1 MAESLETMLVGTGD
15 VVDLLR
21 NQQVGPNVYPGVPA
35 EYSNWR
41 AEQWA
46 WQHTAVLYNQSYHMV
61 DLEVRG
67 PDAFAMLEYLAINS
81 FKGFVPDK
89 AKQFVPCTPAG
100 HVIGDVILF
109 YLEEQRFNLVGRA
122 PSIEWVEFH
131 AASGKWN
138 VEVERDERWA
148 MRTDGKRKNYRFQVQ
163 GPNAMKIIEKATGIV
178 PPDLKFFNITHLTIA
193 GKTVHALR
201 HGMAGQPGWELY
213 GPWEDYGAVH
223 AALVEAGKEYGM
235 ALVGGRAYSSNTLES
250 GWIPSPLPAIYT
262 GDELKPFREWLSAN
276 SYAGKC
282 SIGGSYVPD
291 SIEGYYLTP
300 WDLGYGSFVKFDHDF
315 IGREALEKIAAGPH
329 RKKVTLA
336 LDNEDVMRVQS
347 SALSKGD
354 RAKFMEYPSAV
365 YAMHPF
371 DEVRAEDGS
380 LAGLS
385 TWIGYTANEGKFLT
399 LAMLDPKYAEPGT
412 KVSLIWGEPN
422 GGTRKPTV
430 EPHVQTAIKAIVA
443 ATPYVEAAR
452 DNYADGWRTKG
463 A

>member
-1 MAESLETMLVGTGD
+1 MAESLESMLAGTGD
-15 VVDLLR
+15 IVDLLR

-41 AEQWA
+41 SEQWA

-67 PDAFAMLEYLAINS
+67 PDAFAMLNYLAINS

-109 YLEEQRFNLVGRA
+109 YLEEERFNLVGRA

-163 GPNAMKIIEKATGIV
+163 GPNAMKIIEKATGIT
-178 PPDLKFFNITHLTIA
+178 PPNLKFFNITHLTIA

-262 GDELKPFREWLSAN
+262 GDDLKPFREWLSAN

-300 WDLGYGSFVKFDHDF
+300 WDLGYGPFVKFDHDF

-399 LAMLDPKYAEPGT
+399 LAMLDAKYAEPGT

-422 GGTRKPTV
+422 GGTSKPTV
-430 EPHVQTAIKAIVA
+430 EPHVQTAIKAVVA
-443 ATPYVEAAR
+443 AVPYVEAAR

>member
-1 MAESLETMLVGTGD
+1 MADTLETMLGGTGD
-15 VVDLLR
+15 IVELLR

-89 AKQFVPCTPAG
+89 AKQFVPVTPYG

-163 GPNAMKIIEKATGIV
+163 GPNAMKIIERATGIV

-300 WDLGYGSFVKFDHDF
+300 WDLGYGPFVKFDHDF
-315 IGREALEKIAAGPH
+315 IGRAALEKIAAGPH

-336 LDNEDVMRVQS
+336 LDNEDVIRVQS

-399 LAMLDPKYAEPGT
+399 LAMLDAKYAEPGT
-412 KVSLIWGEPN
+412 RVSLIWGEPN
-422 GGTRKPTV
+422 GGTSKPTV

>member
-1 MAESLETMLVGTGD
+1 MAESLESMLAGTGD
-15 VVDLLR
+15 IVDLLR

-41 AEQWA
+41 SEQWA

-67 PDAFAMLEYLAINS
+67 PDAFAMLNYLAINS

-109 YLEEQRFNLVGRA
+109 YLEEERFNLVGRA

-262 GDELKPFREWLSAN
+262 GEELKPFREWLSAN
-276 SYAGKC
+276 SYAGMC
-282 SIGGSYVPD
+282 SVGGSYVPD
-291 SIEGYYLTP
+291 SVEGYYLTP
-300 WDLGYGSFVKFDHDF
+300 WDLGYGPFVKFDHDF

-347 SALSKGD
+347 SALSKGE

-399 LAMLDPKYAEPGT
+399 LAMLEPQYAEPGT

-422 GGTRKPTV
+422 GGSGKTSV
-430 EPHVQTAIKAIVA
+430 EPHEQTTIRVRVSP
-443 ATPYVEAAR
+443 TPYSTEAR
-452 DNYADGWRTKG
+452 TSYADSWRTKG
-463 A
+463 S